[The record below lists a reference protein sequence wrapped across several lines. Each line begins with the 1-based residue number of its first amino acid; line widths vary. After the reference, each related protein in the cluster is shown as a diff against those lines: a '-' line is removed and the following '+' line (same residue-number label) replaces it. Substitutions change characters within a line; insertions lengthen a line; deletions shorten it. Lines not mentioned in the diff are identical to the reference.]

1 MFSPTPPRQSSGS
14 RASPPKPPQAALLSP
29 PVVVSPAL
37 SLSTSIFGKAGVL
50 LGSKPNETS
59 EALVASGEMLEEGEI
74 DAEGEIVVGTSAGE
88 TSGAAPDV
96 IMD

>member
-1 MFSPTPPRQSSGS
+1 MFSPTPPRQLSGS

-88 TSGAAPDV
+88 TSGATPDV

>member
-29 PVVVSPAL
+29 LVAVSPAL

-59 EALVASGEMLEEGEI
+59 ESFAANGEMLEEGEI
-74 DAEGEIVVGTSAGE
+74 DTEGEIVVGPSAGE
-88 TSGAAPDV
+88 TSGAGVDV
-96 IMD
+96 NMD